1 MSQSQKRSLRLRGT
15 SLSYGAARAGG
26 RAALYHIWKARGLA
40 GRWKT
45 GLRLGW
51 PSRPILKSGKAMKLG
66 GEPNN
71 WIGLGLLLFLIAAI
85 SLGVHWLNL
94 PKPPV

>member
-1 MSQSQKRSLRLRGT
+1 MP
-15 SLSYGAARAGG
+15 AGG
-26 RAALYHIWKARGLA
+26 KTAYGFLGGHPGPALEGA
-40 GRWKT
+40 KT
-45 GLRLGW
+45 
-51 PSRPILKSGKAMKLG
+51 MKLG
-66 GEPNN
+66 GEPSN